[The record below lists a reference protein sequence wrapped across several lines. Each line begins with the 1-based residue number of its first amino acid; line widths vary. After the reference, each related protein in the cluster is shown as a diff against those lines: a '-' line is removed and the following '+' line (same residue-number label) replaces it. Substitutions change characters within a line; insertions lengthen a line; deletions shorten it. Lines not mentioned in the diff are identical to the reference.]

1 LNRVSL
7 DTSVLIEYI
16 NLSGSLHKEAKA
28 VIQSVLGG
36 KIIAIIPHPVLAET
50 YYVSV
55 RIYEELDSKSPEQR
69 ARNFVEWL
77 YRSPN
82 FSVTEPSL
90 ELTILTGSI
99 KRKFNLTL
107 TDSYVLASAKL
118 YRAKAVF
125 RSKEKEILKNFEE
138 ITKEYDVVFL
148 ES

>member
-1 LNRVSL
+1 
-7 DTSVLIEYI
+7 VLIEYI

-28 VIQSVLGG
+28 VIQSILDG
-36 KIIAIIPHPVLAET
+36 KIIAIIPHPVLTET

-55 RIYEELDSKSPEQR
+55 RIYEELDIKNPEQR
-69 ARNFVEWL
+69 AKNFVEWL

-82 FSVTEPSL
+82 FSLAEPSL
-90 ELTILTGSI
+90 ELAILAGSI
-99 KRKFNLTL
+99 KRKFNLAL

-125 RSKEKEILKNFEE
+125 RSKEKEILESFEE
-138 ITKEYDVVFL
+138 ITKECDVVFL

>member
-1 LNRVSL
+1 LNQVSP

-28 VIQSVLGG
+28 VIQSILDG
-36 KIIAIIPHPVLAET
+36 KIIAIIPHPVLTET

-55 RIYEELDSKSPEQR
+55 RIYEELDIKNPEQR
-69 ARNFVEWL
+69 AKNFVEWL

-82 FSVTEPSL
+82 FSLAEPSL
-90 ELTILTGSI
+90 ELAILAGSI
-99 KRKFNLTL
+99 KRKFNLAL

-125 RSKEKEILKNFEE
+125 RSKEKEILESFEE
-138 ITKEYDVVFL
+138 ITKECDVVFL

>member
-1 LNRVSL
+1 MNQVSP

-28 VIQSVLGG
+28 VIQSILDG
-36 KIIAIIPHPVLAET
+36 KIIAIIPHPVLTET

-55 RIYEELDSKSPEQR
+55 RIYEELDIKNPEQR
-69 ARNFVEWL
+69 AKNFVEWL

-82 FSVTEPSL
+82 FSLAEPSL
-90 ELTILTGSI
+90 ELAILAGSI
-99 KRKFNLTL
+99 KRKFNLAL

-125 RSKEKEILKNFEE
+125 RSKEKEILESFEE
-138 ITKEYDVVFL
+138 ITKECDVVFL